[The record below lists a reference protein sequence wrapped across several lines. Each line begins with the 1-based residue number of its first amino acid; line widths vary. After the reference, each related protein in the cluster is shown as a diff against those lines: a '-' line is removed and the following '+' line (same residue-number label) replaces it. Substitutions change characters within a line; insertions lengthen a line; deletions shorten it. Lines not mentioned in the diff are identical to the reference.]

1 MCASVEHLPH
11 AKLGRG
17 GLAGHM
23 VVARPASAPGQAI
36 EGLLDRLWQK
46 TRPHIISTDR
56 QYTCRVVYE
65 TIIVPPKTAAT
76 KIGKM
81 LGRRQN
87 FHPSAALSRD
97 DHDAHSR
104 AFALPLRRDGVHK

>member
-1 MCASVEHLPH
+1 LRGYIRPLATKDQASYYLY
-11 AKLGRG
+11 R
-17 GLAGHM
+17 
-23 VVARPASAPGQAI
+23 QT
-36 EGLLDRLWQK
+36 D
-46 TRPHIISTDR
+46 DR

-97 DHDAHSR
+97 DHHAHSR